1 MPNQLY
7 QPNPFLSNDFA
18 LLVVMVQTH
27 FFTFCSVTLVSLISE
42 SLFSVIL
49 SLLCYINN
57 FTLLN
62 VIQNLFVFLSNY
74 R

>member
-42 SLFSVIL
+42 SLSSVIL